1 MDNVIN
7 INAVLTKGESMSD
20 KATQTKKYKNLF
32 EAIVTQVFDI
42 DQYAF
47 HMQELLNAY
56 IGARSAV
63 VEQHHLRFASDQS
76 FEKQIQR
83 LVEKLT

>member
-47 HMQELLNAY
+47 HMQELLKTL
-56 IGARSAV
+56 
-63 VEQHHLRFASDQS
+63 E
-76 FEKQIQR
+76 
-83 LVEKLT
+83 LVGHKKEPERYCEDTLFCHQ